1 MRVRYNSQ
9 RIHHIEYTLTK
20 LLTANIFVHLYLLSI
35 KTHSHSEGE
44 WREGAHS
51 VGSMRVQ

>member
-1 MRVRYNSQ
+1 MRVRYKSQ

-35 KTHSHSEGE
+35 KTHSHSEGSR
-44 WREGAHS
+44 REGAHS
-51 VGSMRVQ
+51 VGSMLVQ